1 MWFNDKKHK
10 NMLMTY
16 EVHNDAYSYD
26 ENYSESSTEFMI
38 APSYAGE
45 GISLNY
51 AKESIMSAIMNKLK
65 SNFYENLYVDEN
77 YGDDYNDC
85 SGGIYTED

>member
-1 MWFNDKKHK
+1 MWFNDKKNK

-16 EVHNDAYSYD
+16 EVYNDAYSYD

-38 APSYAGE
+38 ASSYAGE

-65 SNFYENLYVDEN
+65 SNFYENLYVDES
-77 YGDDYNDC
+77 YGDSYNDC
-85 SGGIYTED
+85 SGGIYSED